1 MAKYAYSIPN
11 GTENDRVDAAK
22 LSYMMMEYFI
32 VQHQGAKQECI
43 YAPLKKQVLV
53 L

>member
-1 MAKYAYSIPN
+1 MAKYAYRIPN
-11 GTENDRVDAAK
+11 GTEDDRVDAAE
-22 LSYMMMEYFI
+22 LSLHDEGVFI
-32 VQHQGAKQECI
+32 VQHQGAGQECF